1 MSPGWNLFLPEV
13 LDEEEDHSW
22 VRRAYLEPGPGC
34 GGSSLP
40 EGCGTPSTLDHT
52 EKGNYKPQDGENKT
66 EYKEGNGW
74 AP

>member
-1 MSPGWNLFLPEV
+1 MGQKVLPRARAG
-13 LDEEEDHSW
+13 L
-22 VRRAYLEPGPGC
+22 RRQQPA
-34 GGSSLP
+34 